1 MLKRAP
7 SLAVR
12 TALIFASIYVATFL
26 VGLVLLT
33 WASLSSAG
41 ERHHAG
47 SGIALSFAA
56 SEMRAEH
63 GTFTFPSGGE
73 FARLARENPRL
84 WLLAS
89 DGRRRFAFGPVPA
102 GARRVFAD
110 YLPVAEAAKFHVPGI
125 ERPYSDSVAGWRE
138 TETGLL
144 FMAAGGVDPETVS
157 VARAFR
163 YLLGQGLFLLAA
175 ALALLGLIAMLVA
188 LPLLSRALRRV
199 TADAASVG
207 PERPELRLK
216 EEGVPRE
223 LLPLVR
229 GFNEALDRLGTELER
244 RRRFIADVAHELRT
258 PLAIVSLQAEALPA
272 GEAKSDMER
281 VLARLSHLVGQMLD
295 VERLSLADPPRI
307 DIDLTALARET
318 VGEMAPL
325 AIGAGYEI
333 GFEAP
338 DSPVRMSGDPQALGR
353 AVANLIGNAIAHGG
367 GRGQIKVCVGS
378 GRTVE
383 VSDEGPGIPESLKP
397 ALFEPFQRERWDK
410 DGCGLGLHL
419 TREIMRAHGG
429 DALLLESASGA
440 AFRLQFP

>member
-26 VGLVLLT
+26 LGLMLLT

-47 SGIALSFAA
+47 PGIALAFAA
-56 SEMRAEH
+56 GELRADH
-63 GTFTFPSGGE
+63 GRIVFPVDGE
-73 FARLARENPRL
+73 FAGLARDNPRL

-89 DGRRRFAFGPVPA
+89 DGRHILSFGPVPPA
-102 GARRVFAD
+102 ARRLFD
-110 YLPVAEAAKFHVPGI
+110 DDLPVLVAGKFHVPGVR
-125 ERPYSDSVAGWRE
+125 RPYSDAAAGWQQTSAGE
-138 TETGLL
+138 L
-144 FMAAGGVDPETVS
+144 FLAGGGIDPATIS

-175 ALALLGLIAMLVA
+175 SLALLGLIAMLVA
-188 LPLLSRALRRV
+188 LPLLSRALKRV
-199 TADAASVG
+199 TADAAAVG
-207 PERPELRLK
+207 PDRPELRLR

-229 GFNEALDRLGTELER
+229 GFNQALDRLGAELER

-272 GEAKSDMER
+272 GEAKREMER
-281 VLARLSHLVGQMLD
+281 ILARLTHLVGQMLD
-295 VERLSLADPPRI
+295 VERLSLADPTRLE
-307 DIDLTALARET
+307 IDLNLLVRDVVA
-318 VGEMAPL
+318 EMAPL

-338 DSPVRMSGDPQALGR
+338 ESPVPVLGDPQALAR

-367 GRGQIKVCVGS
+367 GGGQIRVVVGS
-378 GRTVE
+378 ARTVE
-383 VSDEGPGIPESLKP
+383 VSDEGPGIDPILRP
-397 ALFEPFQRERWDK
+397 LLFEPFQRHGWDK

-429 DALLLESASGA
+429 DASLVEAESGA
-440 AFRLQFP
+440 RFRLRLP